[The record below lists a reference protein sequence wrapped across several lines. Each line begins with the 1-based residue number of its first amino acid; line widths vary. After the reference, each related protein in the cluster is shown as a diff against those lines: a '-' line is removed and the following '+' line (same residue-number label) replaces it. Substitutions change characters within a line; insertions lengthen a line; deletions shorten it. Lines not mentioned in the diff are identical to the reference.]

1 MYEGYSVKALEFNS
15 DALGPKLI
23 NSITYK
29 AIKNSQ
35 PGKIDETCLDIN
47 GADKE
52 HSCQRERN
60 TAVISLLI
68 QSDEMC
74 QEHVKS
80 IYGNEAA
87 SNLTTGSIVNLA
99 SGLATVL
106 AAPATKSALSA
117 VAFFANAEQSLINET
132 VYKDLLTP
140 AVVKKIRESRD
151 AKVAE
156 FTTHFNDPVQKYSVQ
171 AALWDVIKYHQTCAF
186 MYGLQKAIEEG
197 EQPAVKNQIAKL
209 EEKLIKL
216 SDKKDAREKSLKN
229 DSKTD
234 EQITGD
240 PTVQTYNELIGQVKN
255 NLLALTSLESG
266 R

>member
-1 MYEGYSVKALEFNS
+1 
-15 DALGPKLI
+15 
-23 NSITYK
+23 
-29 AIKNSQ
+29 
-35 PGKIDETCLDIN
+35 
-47 GADKE
+47 
-52 HSCQRERN
+52 
-60 TAVISLLI
+60 
-68 QSDEMC
+68 
-74 QEHVKS
+74 
-80 IYGNEAA
+80 
-87 SNLTTGSIVNLA
+87 
-99 SGLATVL
+99 
-106 AAPATKSALSA
+106 
-117 VAFFANAEQSLINET
+117 
-132 VYKDLLTP
+132 
-140 AVVKKIRESRD
+140 
-151 AKVAE
+151 
-156 FTTHFNDPVQKYSVQ
+156 
-171 AALWDVIKYHQTCAF
+171 